1 MKSDT
6 EKFNKRRL
14 RSSYFTSVVS
24 ISLVLFIIGLLG
36 VVMLNAKKISDN
48 LKNNFSIM
56 VVFKETASDA
66 NILAWQTKINEKE
79 WLSKSVYISKQQ
91 AAEEFKDEV
100 GEDFVEF
107 LGFNPLPAT
116 LEINLK
122 PAFTE
127 TEKIKEIEQEL
138 SQNNLVDEVRYQEM
152 IIAKI
157 NRNVRKVSLVLLVI
171 SGILAFISITLINN
185 TIRLSIYSKRFII
198 KTMLLVGATRGFIR
212 RPFVGKSLLQGLIGG
227 VIAVIF
233 LAAFV
238 QAISAEIPELADLQD
253 MQEFAIIAAGILLL
267 GVVLSGIST
276 YFAVN
281 KYIKMKTDYLY

>member
-24 ISLVLFIIGLLG
+24 IALVLFIIGLLG

-48 LKNNFSIM
+48 LKKNFSVM
-56 VVFKETASDA
+56 VVFKETASDT

-212 RPFVGKSLLQGLIGG
+212 RPFVGKSLLQGLVGG

>member
-1 MKSDT
+1 MASET

-24 ISLVLFIIGLLG
+24 IALVLFIIGLLG
-36 VVMLNAKKISDN
+36 VVMLNAKKIADN
-48 LKNNFSIM
+48 LKQNFTVM
-56 VVFKETASDA
+56 VVFKESATDA
-66 NILAWQTKINEKE
+66 NILAWQTKLNEKE
-79 WLSKSVYISKQQ
+79 WLAESIYISKQQ
-91 AAEEFKDEV
+91 AAEEFKEEV

-116 LEINLK
+116 LEIHLK
-122 PAFTE
+122 PEYAE
-127 TEKIKEIEQEL
+127 EGKIHEIKAYLEQ
-138 SQNNLVDEVRYQEM
+138 SNLVDEVRYQEM
-152 IIAKI
+152 LIAKI
-157 NRNVRKVSLVLLVI
+157 NRNVRKVSLILLAI
-171 SGILAFISITLINN
+171 SAILAFISITLINN

-212 RPFVGKSLLQGLIGG
+212 KPFLTKSLVQGAIGG
-227 VIAVIF
+227 VIAIGL

-238 QAISAEIPELADLQD
+238 QALVSEIPELAELQD
-253 MQEFAIIAAGILLL
+253 LREFAIIACSILLL
-267 GVVLSGIST
+267 GMVLSGIST

>member
-1 MKSDT
+1 
-6 EKFNKRRL
+6 
-14 RSSYFTSVVS
+14 
-24 ISLVLFIIGLLG
+24 
-36 VVMLNAKKISDN
+36 
-48 LKNNFSIM
+48 M